1 MLFHKKSI
9 KGWVKLLPVLALLYS
24 CEAEVLEKNM
34 PKDEDIVSEEKM
46 TEIIIDLNLIDGA
59 IKANRHNIDSIKTNA
74 FFESVLEKHKLS
86 EELLDKNLKYYTQ
99 RPEEM
104 ELIYEK
110 AIAKM
115 TEEQAKLN
123 EHPILETVD

>member
-1 MLFHKKSI
+1 MYLKNNRLVKILFLFLIIFSF
-9 KGWVKLLPVLALLYS
+9 S
-24 CEAEVLEKNM
+24 CDSEPLEQNM
-34 PKDEDIVSEEKM
+34 PKDDDIVSEEKM

-59 IKANRHNIDSIKTNA
+59 IKANRHNIDSIKTDA
-74 FFESVLEKHKLS
+74 FFESILEKHKLT

-99 RPEEM
+99 RPKEM

-123 EHPILETVD
+123 EHPILEKVD